1 MNTIL
6 DSLNFTISYKNIK
19 IIILFYVITSY
30 VNITMVIRRKS
41 SIYKKLY
48 ELNGQSAMFGH
59 DNLKFKTINLPKSQ
73 KFKHLCSTFS
83 LKKFHKIKSI
93 NIPLIIIIK

>member
-19 IIILFYVITSY
+19 IIILFCVITSY
-30 VNITMVIRRKS
+30 VSITMVIRRKS

-48 ELNGQSAMFGH
+48 ELNGQSSMFGY
-59 DNLKFKTINLPKSQ
+59 DNLKFKTVNLPKSQ
-73 KFKHLCSTFS
+73 KFKHLCPTFS

-93 NIPLIIIIK
+93 NIPLIIIN

>member
-1 MNTIL
+1 M
-6 DSLNFTISYKNIK
+6 NFTISYKNIK
-19 IIILFYVITSY
+19 IIILFYVFTSY
-30 VNITMVIRRKS
+30 VGVKMVIRRKS

-48 ELNGQSAMFGH
+48 ELNGQSSMFGY

-73 KFKHLCSTFS
+73 KFKHLCPTFS

-93 NIPLIIIIK
+93 NIPLIIIN